1 MDYDLLNLWQD
12 ASSDNSL
19 LHNSSY
25 SKLISQQQLAI
36 PSSKYHADSQ
46 AISQGAPRNNNSQA
60 GVVITKIEDIFES
73 LLDCIINK
81 KKCLVLHIK
90 SRGNNRRQTIDAA
103 TGGIRNTE
111 NVETKEITFPGKTQK
126 EAWKFAAL
134 LRIMELSHEALVTG
148 IVTTKRDIYYRDPDL
163 FIKQAIVDR
172 YIDDLAFTL
181 NIPREALNIVATAK
195 GLLSGYLH
203 IHKHDGQTI
212 DCSSENEGILVPNT
226 KDISHLSFPS
236 CNWILVIEKE
246 ATFRT
251 LSTTHH
257 ARTSRAGPGLLI
269 TAKGY
274 PDIATRALLHL
285 LSLTQGC
292 PPIYVLTD
300 YDPHGISILSTYA
313 HGSASLAHQN
323 DGLAVP
329 GLRWL
334 GVKLESA
341 VGTQNRGGEDGG
353 EVPGIL
359 TLKKRDRRLGRSML
373 IRHPAMLEDG
383 EAEWRREVQ
392 CMLFLNLKAEI
403 QVLGGGERLGRWVE
417 GGIGG

>member
-1 MDYDLLNLWQD
+1 MNHDLLNLYQD
-12 ASSDNSL
+12 ASSDRLL
-19 LHNSSY
+19 LHNSPY
-25 SKLISQQQLAI
+25 DKLISQNQLNVSSQQN
-36 PSSKYHADSQ
+36 HADSQ
-46 AISQGAPRNNNSQA
+46 LISQGAPRNNNLQA
-60 GVVITKIEDIFES
+60 GEVITKIEDIFES
-73 LLDCIINK
+73 LLDCIINE

-90 SRGNNRRQTIDAA
+90 SRGKKGGQTLDAA
-103 TGGIRNTE
+103 TGAIRNTR

-134 LRIMELSHEALVTG
+134 LRILELSHEALVTG

-181 NIPREALNIVATAK
+181 SIPRNALNIVATAK
-195 GLLSGYLH
+195 GLLSGSLY

-212 DCSSENEGILVPNT
+212 DCSSENEVHLSPPAPFRPSKTILTTPQGILVPNT
-226 KDISHLSFPS
+226 KDISRLSFPI

-285 LSLTQGC
+285 LSSTRGC

-323 DGLAVP
+323 DGLAVS

-341 VGTQNRGGEDGG
+341 IGTQNGRSEDGG

-359 TLKKRDRRLGRSML
+359 TLTKRDRRLGRSML
-373 IRHPAMLEDG
+373 MRHPAMG
-383 EAEWRREVQ
+383 EGGEKEWRREVQ
-392 CMLFLNLKAEI
+392 
-403 QVLGGGERLGRWVE
+403 
-417 GGIGG
+417 

>member
-1 MDYDLLNLWQD
+1 MAHDLLNLYQD
-12 ASSDNSL
+12 ASSDRLL
-19 LHNSSY
+19 LHNSPY
-25 SKLISQQQLAI
+25 DKLISQNQLNVSSQQN
-36 PSSKYHADSQ
+36 HADSQ
-46 AISQGAPRNNNSQA
+46 LISQGAPRNDNLQA
-60 GVVITKIEDIFES
+60 GEVITKIEDIFES
-73 LLDCIINK
+73 LLDCIINE

-90 SRGNNRRQTIDAA
+90 SRGKKGGQTLDAA
-103 TGGIRNTE
+103 TGAIRNTR

-126 EAWKFAAL
+126 EAWKF
-134 LRIMELSHEALVTG
+134 
-148 IVTTKRDIYYRDPDL
+148 DIYYRDPDL

-181 NIPREALNIVATAK
+181 SIPRNALNIVATAK
-195 GLLSGYLH
+195 GLLSGSLY
-203 IHKHDGQTI
+203 IHKNDGQTI

-226 KDISHLSFPS
+226 KDISRLSFPI

-285 LSLTQGC
+285 LSSTRGC

-329 GLRWL
+329 NLRWL

-341 VGTQNRGGEDGG
+341 VGGWE
-353 EVPGIL
+353 EV
-359 TLKKRDRRLGRSML
+359 
-373 IRHPAMLEDG
+373 
-383 EAEWRREVQ
+383 
-392 CMLFLNLKAEI
+392 C
-403 QVLGGGERLGRWVE
+403 
-417 GGIGG
+417 